1 MAKINI
7 SIPDDLLKDVDA
19 LAAELAR
26 SRSGLVAEAT
36 ARYVTEVREEQAAA
50 ERRERIDRAMDSAR
64 QIADTFGAFDG
75 TASVRE
81 DRDHG
86 HRTPGGD
93 R

>member
-7 SIPDDLLKDVDA
+7 SIPDELLGDVDE

-36 ARYVTEVREEQAAA
+36 ARYVTAIREEQAAA
-50 ERRERIDRAMDSAR
+50 KRRERIDRAIASAGD
-64 QIADTFGAFDG
+64 IARTFGTLDG

-81 DRDHG
+81 DRDGG
-86 HRTPGGD
+86 HRTESD
-93 R
+93 S